1 MDQGNTDP
9 NNPTPNNPVPPPAT
23 PVAPPPVSDAGASNW
38 ANPTTPVV
46 QPPVAESPAMG
57 GLAAM
62 PPQQEANPFN
72 SPVAAPPTTFNPFSS
87 PTAGSTPPTPEPFP
101 PSPEPA
107 PSEAVP
113 TDLSNLVNT
122 TSEATNYIPQ
132 SQTPESLVVPPPQTS
147 GGDVNQAVPASG
159 GKGFPKIAIILGVI
173 ILLAV
178 IGASAYFILGIGK
191 PSEPLPV
198 SVPAEQQSA
207 PTPVTKAPVVP
218 TATQSGTFSNL
229 PGNPTVTPATGGSK
243 SAYETLMQQK
253 KTATGSATP

>member
-9 NNPTPNNPVPPPAT
+9 NNSNTEPLTPPQAT
-23 PVAPPPVSDAGASNW
+23 PAPAPVSDAGGSNW
-38 ANPTTPVV
+38 ANPTAPITP
-46 QPPVAESPAMG
+46 ATTESPAAG
-57 GLAAM
+57 GLAAV

-72 SPVAAPPTTFNPFSS
+72 TPVAAPPTTFNPFSS
-87 PTAGSTPPTPEPFP
+87 PTAGSTPPTPEP
-101 PSPEPA
+101 A
-107 PSEAVP
+107 PSEAIP

-122 TSEATNYIPQ
+122 TSEATSYMPQ

-159 GKGFPKIAIILGVI
+159 GKGFPKIVIILGVI

-198 SVPAEQQSA
+198 SVPAEQQA
-207 PTPVTKAPVVP
+207 PTPTIKVSP
-218 TATQSGTFSNL
+218 TPTVATQSGSFSNL
-229 PGNPTVTPATGGSK
+229 PGNPTITPPTGGSN
-243 SAYETLMQQK
+243 SYELLMQRK
-253 KTATGSATP
+253 NAASTGSATP